1 MHIKKI
7 LEIHKN
13 HVKAEASL
21 TNAGHVLIADF
32 MLTNS
37 NNKASWHCLQTNF
50 QIVNTSLADALT
62 SITVGATKY
71 LSESGTIK

>member
-1 MHIKKI
+1 MYIRKI

-13 HVKAEASL
+13 HVKAETSL
-21 TNAGHVLIADF
+21 TATGPALIADF

-71 LSESGTIK
+71 LSEAGTIK